1 MANIANRLTIQID
14 LSGFSFKITDPSGE
28 ILNSGRKS
36 FPSGVSSASELEDIL
51 KKELSSMSVLSKK
64 YSQTDVV
71 VETPTFT
78 LVPASLYD
86 KESEKQILS
95 QIHKVEDMDEVM
107 SIDLPEHEAKL
118 IYAIPNSISSRIFK
132 IQKKAKYTPIIYQ
145 MIKKVS
151 EQKENNKVCIHFSKN
166 HIHIVASERD
176 RLLLAN
182 SFQAS
187 DFITAQYYIFF
198 VIKEVMFNPEFT
210 TLQIVGEID
219 KNQKKSLSK
228 YFKGVNTISI

>member
-28 ILNSGRKS
+28 TLNSGRKS

-151 EQKENNKVCIHFSKN
+151 ELKENNKVCIHFSKN

-210 TLQIVGEID
+210 TLQIVGDID

>member
-28 ILNSGRKS
+28 TLNSGRKS

-151 EQKENNKVCIHFSKN
+151 EQMENNKVCIHFSKN

-182 SFQAS
+182 SFQTS